1 MRIGKRKPVIASP
14 TGTSAKSSL
23 DPAALSPLKPAD
35 INKQKHLNKRILTDV
50 IVRNLFSVSTVF
62 ALLILGILLYRI
74 VSQSIGWLTLRFL
87 TSNLSISPERAGI
100 KGVIIGSSLL
110 MLVVTPLTIILGTAT
125 AIFLEEYVRKGFL
138 NSIVKVNISNLAAV
152 PSVIFGLLG
161 LTVFS
166 RLLGLGSSILA
177 GALTMSLLVLP
188 IVVVASQEALK
199 AVPGYLR
206 EASYAVGATKWTTI
220 RKVVLPAALP
230 GILTGSIL
238 AISRAIGETAPLIVL
253 GIPAL
258 ILRIP
263 RTVMD
268 NFTALPVQ
276 IYYWTLDSV
285 LVAEYANLA
294 AATIIV
300 LLALLFILNTA
311 AIFIRN
317 KFQRKF

>member
-1 MRIGKRKPVIASP
+1 MRKKRL
-14 TGTSAKSSL
+14 AKRL
-23 DPAALSPLKPAD
+23 L
-35 INKQKHLNKRILTDV
+35 IDV
-50 IVRNLFSVSTVF
+50 IVRKLFSLSTIA
-62 ALLILGILLYRI
+62 ALAILGILLYRI
-74 VSQSIGWLTLRFL
+74 IVQSIGWLDLKFL
-87 TSNLSISPERAGI
+87 TSNLSLSPERAGI

-110 MLVVTPLTIILGTAT
+110 MLVVTPVTIILGTAT
-125 AIFLEEYVRKGFL
+125 AIFLEEYVRKGIL

-199 AVPGYLR
+199 AVPGYPR

-263 RTVMD
+263 DTLMD

-285 LVAEYANLA
+285 LIAEYANLA

-300 LLALLFILNTA
+300 LLVLLFILNTA

-317 KFQRKF
+317 RFQRKY